1 MKFSATYEITPKL
14 QDDSAK
20 QYFWSILLRPRMGAI
35 LAFLALLPGMIFLEF
50 PYKPWIVGFFSA
62 AVLFLVI
69 VWVRAYFQIIA
80 MARAG
85 LNLMEHPRV
94 EILLDEALIE
104 YVSSTGTRRHQ
115 WEKIG
120 EIQETEDFVILVNG
134 KLPLL
139 SLPKAC
145 FSSEALTFM
154 KEKCR
159 AGRHC

>member
-1 MKFSATYEITPKL
+1 MVSFIACFIPGC
-14 QDDSAK
+14 AGPC
-20 QYFWSILLRPRMGAI
+20 LRQQ
-35 LAFLALLPGMIFLEF
+35 ALFDAQLPGAQLHDDGAD
-50 PYKPWIVGFFSA
+50 GF
-62 AVLFLVI
+62 
-69 VWVRAYFQIIA
+69 
-80 MARAG
+80 
-85 LNLMEHPRV
+85 EHGEQPRV